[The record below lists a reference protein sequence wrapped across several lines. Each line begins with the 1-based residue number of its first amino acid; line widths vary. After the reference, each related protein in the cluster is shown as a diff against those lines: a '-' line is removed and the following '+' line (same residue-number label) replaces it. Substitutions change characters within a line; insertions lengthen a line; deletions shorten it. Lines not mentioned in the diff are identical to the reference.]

1 MNSKIDTDFINQIYD
16 DMENVKTDNKNNR
29 KINKINSLN
38 ETIDI
43 LKIEAMNHLKQSM
56 IQIKKDYDD
65 KTIDGDVMI
74 NRIITVGQKF
84 ESLDKIIKLKE
95 KKVIKQKT
103 KFVLC
108 VD

>member
-16 DMENVKTDNKNNR
+16 DMENVKTDNKNKKKR
-29 KINKINSLN
+29 NKIDSFN

>member
-1 MNSKIDTDFINQIYD
+1 MNSKIDTDFINQIYY

-56 IQIKKDYDD
+56 IQIKKDFDD
-65 KTIDGDVMI
+65 KTIDGDIMV

-84 ESLDKIIKLKE
+84 ESLDKIIKMKE

>member
-16 DMENVKTDNKNNR
+16 DMENVKTDNKNKR

-65 KTIDGDVMI
+65 KTIDGDVML

-84 ESLDKIIKLKE
+84 ESLDKIIKMKE
-95 KKVIKQKT
+95 KNVIKKKT

>member
-16 DMENVKTDNKNNR
+16 DMENVKTYNKNNR

-56 IQIKKDYDD
+56 IQIKKDFDD
-65 KTIDGDVMI
+65 KTIDGDIMV

-84 ESLDKIIKLKE
+84 ESLDKIIKMKE

>member
-56 IQIKKDYDD
+56 IQIKKDFDD
-65 KTIDGDVMI
+65 KTIDGDIMV

-84 ESLDKIIKLKE
+84 ESLDKIIKMKE

>member
-16 DMENVKTDNKNNR
+16 DMENVKTDNKNKR
-29 KINKINSLN
+29 KIHKINSLN

>member
-1 MNSKIDTDFINQIYD
+1 M
-16 DMENVKTDNKNNR
+16 
-29 KINKINSLN
+29 N
-38 ETIDI
+38 ETIDL
-43 LKIEAMNHLKQSM
+43 LKIDAMNHLKQSM
-56 IQIKKDYDD
+56 IQIKKDFDD
-65 KTIDGDVMI
+65 KTIDVDTMV

-84 ESLDKIIKLKE
+84 ESLDKIIKMKE

>member
-16 DMENVKTDNKNNR
+16 DMENVNTDNKNKR

-43 LKIEAMNHLKQSM
+43 LKIEAVNHLKQSM
-56 IQIKKDYDD
+56 IQIKKDFDD
-65 KTIDGDVMI
+65 KTIDGDIMV

-84 ESLDKIIKLKE
+84 ESLDKIIKMKE

>member
-1 MNSKIDTDFINQIYD
+1 
-16 DMENVKTDNKNNR
+16 MENVKTDNKNKR
-29 KINKINSLN
+29 KVNKINSLN

-43 LKIEAMNHLKQSM
+43 LKIEAMNHLKQS
-56 IQIKKDYDD
+56 IIKIKKDYDD
-65 KTIDGDVMI
+65 KTIDGDIMV

-84 ESLDKIIKLKE
+84 ESLDKIIKMKE

>member
-1 MNSKIDTDFINQIYD
+1 MNSKIDTDFINQLYD
-16 DMENVKTDNKNNR
+16 DMENVKTDNKNKR
-29 KINKINSLN
+29 KVNKINSLN

-56 IQIKKDYDD
+56 IKIKKDYDD
-65 KTIDGDVMI
+65 KTIDGDIMV
-74 NRIITVGQKF
+74 NRIISVGQKF
-84 ESLDKIIKLKE
+84 ESLDKIIKMKE

>member
-1 MNSKIDTDFINQIYD
+1 MNSKIDTNFINQIYD

-56 IQIKKDYDD
+56 IQIKKDFDD
-65 KTIDGDVMI
+65 KTIDGDIMV

-84 ESLDKIIKLKE
+84 ESLDKIIKMKE